1 MRKRN
6 ALYAIFL
13 ASALLL
19 SACQGKQQQETRL
32 RGIEQMKNEDYAGA
46 VDSFDKVLELSQ
58 GKAGKLELDVLKY
71 RAEAEYQLEDYTA
84 AAHTYDVL
92 LQVDGDRMEYYLYRC
107 LAQAKSGKF
116 DAALNDYQTA
126 AEKIRAAGDSEAEQ
140 QLMRILE
147 TLGALMNEQSE
158 YREQA
163 LKLYQ
168 PALESGYASG
178 TLYNRI
184 GMLHMDAGDYDSAI
198 KLFGQ
203 GLNAA
208 DDQTKRDLLFN
219 QAVAY
224 EYKSEYQQA
233 LQLFERYV
241 SEYGNDEAVQ
251 KEINFLKTR

>member
-1 MRKRN
+1 MGKRIAFN
-6 ALYAIFL
+6 AIFL

-19 SACQGKQQQETRL
+19 SACQGKQQAEMRRL
-32 RGIEQMKNEDYAGA
+32 GIEQMKNKDYNGA
-46 VDSFDKVLELSQ
+46 VGSFEKTLELSQ

-92 LQVDGDRMEYYLYRC
+92 LQVDGDRMEYYMCRC
-107 LAQAKSGKF
+107 LAQAKSGEF

-126 AEKIRAAGDSEAEQ
+126 AEKIRSAGDSEAEQ
-140 QLMRILE
+140 MLMSILE
-147 TLGALMNEQSE
+147 TLGALMTEQSE
-158 YREQA
+158 YQEQA

-168 PALESGYASG
+168 PALDAGHASG
-178 TLYNRI
+178 TLYNRM
-184 GMLHMDAGDYDSAI
+184 GMLYMDAGDYDGAI
-198 KLFGQ
+198 NMFEQ
-203 GLNAA
+203 GLNGA
-208 DDQTKRDLLFN
+208 DDQAKSDLLFN

-241 SEYGNDEAVQ
+241 SEYGSDEAVQ
-251 KEINFLKTR
+251 KEINFLRTR